1 MKKINE
7 LVTSTEKPEQ
17 RAKKKAIT
25 FGSFKRAE
33 ERQIAERKER
43 EHQQELALIA
53 EQARIERE
61 LAEEEQRV
69 IREESKRKRS
79 EFITESM
86 SNAFNTKTDVDF
98 KPVREKVIDKYLPQ
112 LREQE
117 VLDDYP
123 KPFEAEPALNREL
136 AEFKKKINEHL
147 HKVGFASGSGGG
159 IGDIGDAGDVDVAT
173 AKVNG
178 KFLKFDSSSGK
189 FVGADASVND
199 ETIQDTVGAM
209 FSSNT
214 ETGITA
220 TYQDADGTI
229 DLVVGTLN
237 QDTTGSAATLTTA
250 RTIGGVSF
258 DGSANINL
266 PGVNTSGNQD
276 TSGNAATATAL
287 ATARNIAGV
296 SFDGTANISLA
307 LTNLGISDGSD
318 GQFLKTDGSGGF
330 SFAAASVSSLA
341 ADDISAGDGAVNIT
355 TSSGNIT
362 IDAAANNSDIILKG
376 TDGGSDTTFLT
387 IDGSSAGKATFNN
400 EIVSGAVITSGAGL
414 VIADAGNIGSASDT
428 DAIAIA
434 ADGVVTFSQVPV
446 FPNNTVESADIQADA
461 ITGAK
466 IADNAIDSEHYTDG
480 SIDTAHIADANVT
493 LAKIADAAA
502 NTVIVRDA
510 NSSGV
515 LSAKEVTNTQI
526 LIGDG
531 TGFTA
536 AALSGDVTM
545 TNAGV
550 VTIENTAVETA
561 MIAADAVTGA
571 KIADDAID
579 SEHYT
584 DGSIDTAHIGN
595 AQVTGP
601 KLGGGA
607 IGAVGFSATT
617 FDLGTNASGTETLD
631 ESNGNFQ
638 KGVNGGAH
646 TLAPQSNDSTIVVQY
661 TNNASAGTITVSGY
675 DSVTGDDLTTT
686 NGHDF
691 LLFSTVIGSFQNLN
705 VVALQ

>member
-1 MKKINE
+1 MKKLTE
-7 LVTSTEKPEQ
+7 LVTSTEKPEHK
-17 RAKKKAIT
+17 AKRKAIT

-33 ERQIAERKER
+33 DKEVQERKNR
-43 EHQQELALIA
+43 EHQAELARIA
-53 EQARIERE
+53 EEGKFARYI
-61 LAEEEQRV
+61 ADEEQRV
-69 IREESKRKRS
+69 IKEENTRKRS
-79 EFITESM
+79 EFITGSL
-86 SNAFNTKTDVDF
+86 SNAFGTKTEVDMS
-98 KPVREKVIDKYLPQ
+98 PVREEVIDKYLPQ
-112 LREQE
+112 LKEIE
-117 VLDDYP
+117 KKDYP
-123 KPFEAEPALNREL
+123 EPFKEEPALNAEL

-147 HKVGFASGSGGG
+147 HTIGFASSGGGG
-159 IGDIGDAGDVDVAT
+159 IGSIADANDIEAGT

-178 KFLKFDSSSGK
+178 KFLKYDSSSGK

-214 ETGITA
+214 ETGITVS
-220 TYQDADGTI
+220 YQDADGTI

-237 QDTTGSAATLTTA
+237 QDTT
-250 RTIGGVSF
+250 
-258 DGSANINL
+258 
-266 PGVNTSGNQD
+266 
-276 TSGNAATATAL
+276 GNAATATAL

-318 GQFLKTDGSGGF
+318 GQFLKTDGAGSF
-330 SFAAASVSSLA
+330 SFAAPSVSSLA
-341 ADDISAGDGAVNIT
+341 ADDISTGDGAVNIT

-362 IDAAANNSDIILKG
+362 IDAAANDSDIILKG
-376 TDGGSDTTFLT
+376 TDGGADTDFLT
-387 IDGSSAGKATFNN
+387 IDGSAAGKATFNN

-466 IADNAIDSEHYTDG
+466 IADNAINSEHYTDG

-515 LSAKEVTNTQI
+515 LSAKAVTNTQI

-550 VTIENTAVETA
+550 VTIANTAVETA
-561 MIAADAVTGA
+561 MIAADAITGAKIADDAINSEHYTDGSIDTAHIAADAVTGA
-571 KIADDAID
+571 KIADDAIN

-584 DGSIDTAHIGN
+584 DGSIDTAHIAS

-601 KLGGGA
+601 KLGGGV
-607 IGAVGFSATT
+607 IGAVGFSSTT

-631 ESNGNFQ
+631 EANGNFQ

-661 TNNASAGTITVSGY
+661 TNNASAGTLTVSGY
-675 DSVTGDDLTTT
+675 DTVTGDSLTTT

-691 LLFSTVIGSFQNLN
+691 LMFSTVIGSFQNLN